1 MVSRLVSGAASVRR
15 PAAARPVAVVLAV
28 TLGGCAAMAP
38 PQEEPS
44 PLPSVPQPI
53 VEEWRPP
60 APQQSGTASWYGPW
74 HHGRR
79 TANGERFDQNAM
91 TAAHPTLPLG
101 SVVRVTNLENG
112 RTVKVRIN
120 DRGPYVRGRVIDLS
134 KAAAAALGF
143 KEQGITPVAIERL
156 G

>member
-1 MVSRLVSGAASVRR
+1 MPVRVLRLLWVPLLWGGLTACSTRATRPEPPPEPEPAARTQR
-15 PAAARPVAVVLAV
+15 PAKPPPARPAPRGEGRAFVGEGLA
-28 TLGGCAAMAP
+28 
-38 PQEEPS
+38 S
-44 PLPSVPQPI
+44 F
-53 VEEWRPP
+53 
-60 APQQSGTASWYGPW
+60 YGPGL
-74 HHGRR
+74 HGNL

-101 SVVRVTNLENG
+101 TVVRVTNLQNG

-120 DRGPYVRGRVIDLS
+120 DRGPYAHGRVIDLS

-143 KEQGITPVAIERL
+143 KEQGVTPVAIERL

>member
-1 MVSRLVSGAASVRR
+1 MHFRFLRGAWSAGRR
-15 PAAARPVAVVLAV
+15 AAACPAAMMVVAA
-28 TLGGCAAMAP
+28 LGGCAAVSP
-38 PQEEPS
+38 PETS
-44 PLPSVPQPI
+44 L
-53 VEEWRPP
+53 PP
-60 APQQSGTASWYGPW
+60 APEPVVEEQRPPVGQSGTASWYGPW

-79 TANGERFDQNAM
+79 TANGERFDQNAL

-101 SVVRVTNLENG
+101 TVVRVTNLQNG

-143 KEQGITPVAIERL
+143 KEQGLTPVAIERL

>member
-1 MVSRLVSGAASVRR
+1 MVFSFVCGALSGGRRRVAR
-15 PAAARPVAVVLAV
+15 PAAAVLAAA
-28 TLGGCAAMAP
+28 LGGCAAVTP
-38 PQEEPS
+38 PLLEEP
-44 PLPSVPQPI
+44 LPPPSATEPV
-53 VEEWRPP
+53 VEQRTRTPVL
-60 APQQSGTASWYGPW
+60 SGTASWYGPW

-101 SVVRVTNLENG
+101 TRVRVTNLRNG
-112 RTVKVRIN
+112 RTVTVRIN

-143 KEQGITPVAIERL
+143 KEQGLTPVEIERL

>member
-1 MVSRLVSGAASVRR
+1 MRLGFLRGAWSAGRR
-15 PAAARPVAVVLAV
+15 AAACPAALMVVAA
-28 TLGGCAAMAP
+28 LGGCATVAP
-38 PQEEPS
+38 PETIPPS
-44 PLPSVPQPI
+44 PPPLPEPV
-53 VEEWRPP
+53 VEERLPP
-60 APQQSGTASWYGPW
+60 AGQSGTASWYGPW

-101 SVVRVTNLENG
+101 TLVRVTNLENG

>member
-1 MVSRLVSGAASVRR
+1 MVLRFVSGGVNARR
-15 PAAARPVAVVLAV
+15 RVATRAAAIVLAAA
-28 TLGGCAAMAP
+28 LGGCATLAP
-38 PQEEPS
+38 PQEEAS
-44 PLPSVPQPI
+44 PLPSAPKPV
-53 VEEWRPP
+53 VEERPLP
-60 APQQSGTASWYGPW
+60 AHSGTASWYGPW

-101 SVVRVTNLENG
+101 TVVRVTNLQNG

-134 KAAAAALGF
+134 RAAAAALGF
-143 KEQGITPVAIERL
+143 KEQGLTPVAIERL

>member
-1 MVSRLVSGAASVRR
+1 MHLGFFGGAWSAGRRGAAC
-15 PAAARPVAVVLAV
+15 PAAIIVVAA
-28 TLGGCAAMAP
+28 LGGCATVTP
-38 PQEEPS
+38 PTTSPPPVSEP
-44 PLPSVPQPI
+44 VE
-53 VEEWRPP
+53 VEERRPP
-60 APQQSGTASWYGPW
+60 PAQAGTASWYGPW

-101 SVVRVTNLENG
+101 TLVRVTNLQNG

-120 DRGPYVRGRVIDLS
+120 DRGPYARGRVIDLS